1 MIVLL
6 SGGQDSTTCL
16 HWALRSVR
24 GTAATL
30 EAHGERRA
38 VHALAV
44 DYGQRHVVELA
55 SAHRV
60 AHAAGVQLHVAHVE
74 MPEGSL
80 AGLAEGAKIEKAPS
94 GLPTTFVPG
103 RNVTLLSIAA
113 NLAYRTGASDIVIGC
128 SAVDYSGYPDCRPE
142 FLTTQ
147 ARAIALALDR
157 PIRIMAPLIDRSK
170 AQTVQLARELG
181 PECWSSLAHTW
192 TCYLGGE
199 RPCGTCPACVL
210 RAKGFAEAGE
220 TDPAL

>member
-16 HWALRSVR
+16 HWALRADR
-24 GTAATL
+24 P
-30 EAHGERRA
+30 

-44 DYGQRHVVELA
+44 DYGQRHVIELA

-60 AHAAGVQLHVAHVE
+60 ARTAGVELHVAHIE
-74 MPEGSL
+74 LPKGAL
-80 AGLAEGAKIEKAPS
+80 AGLAAGAEIAVAPT

-103 RNVTLLSIAA
+103 RNATLLSIAA
-113 NLAYRTGASDIVIGC
+113 NLAYRLGSDTIVIGC

-142 FLTTQ
+142 FLATQ
-147 ARAIALALDR
+147 GRALAMALDR
-157 PIRIMAPLIDRSK
+157 PIRIVAPLIDKSK
-170 AQTVQLARELG
+170 AQTVKLARELG
-181 PECWSSLAHTW
+181 QACWAALGHTW

-199 RPCGTCPACVL
+199 RPCGECPACVL

-220 TDPAL
+220 TDPACLP